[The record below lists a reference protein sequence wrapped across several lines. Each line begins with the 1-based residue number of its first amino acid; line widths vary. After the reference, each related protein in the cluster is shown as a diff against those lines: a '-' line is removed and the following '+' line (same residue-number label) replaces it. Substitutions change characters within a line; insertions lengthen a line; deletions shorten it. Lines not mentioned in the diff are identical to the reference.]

1 MASSLSSS
9 TLSKFSFNYT
19 PRESQLSIHSKNPSH
34 HIRFRCSSKKKTS
47 FTDQILDY
55 IEGGPKLRRW
65 YGAPDTMPKERGVE
79 EEEVE
84 SPEEE
89 EVRDAVLVTNGDS
102 EIGQMVILSLIVKRT
117 RIKALVKDKRAAVE
131 AFGIYVE
138 PIAGDISNKSFVT
151 KALRGVRSIICPSN
165 EGFLSDIGNMK
176 RICHIVLLSQL
187 AAYRGSRG
195 LQALVNSK
203 ARNLAERDEAVV
215 IASGIP
221 YTIIQAGLL
230 KDTPGGKQGFSF
242 EEGAA
247 AERSLSKEDAAFICV
262 AALDVVPQNGLIFEV
277 VNGDETVSDWKERI
291 ATLVKVAE
299 QSQ

>member
-55 IEGGPKLRRW
+55 IE
-65 YGAPDTMPKERGVE
+65 
-79 EEEVE
+79 
-84 SPEEE
+84 EEE

-131 AFGIYVE
+131 AFGNYVE

-176 RICHIVLLSQL
+176 GICHIVLLSQL

-230 KDTPGGKQGFSF
+230 KDTPGGKQGCSF

-247 AERSLSKEDAAFICV
+247 AEGSLSKEDAAFICV
-262 AALDVVPQNGLIFEV
+262 AALDVVPQNGFIFEV